1 MVKVFFTFL
10 LLITTLF
17 SDELLDLKIKS
28 FINEEQYV
36 QNKDFIDIIFSPAS
50 NYYVQDRI
58 DNVKIIK
65 TLKENGLLNLFF
77 DKPKQLN
84 LSFITSGSPI
94 FFLKIMGDT
103 LRNIGYYRYI
113 TVSSNLNVSEF
124 IWSISLKSEYATD
137 PIILQQE
144 LLKRGCNI
152 VDIKR
157 EAPTK
162 WLYTIDMT
170 NGYLDVEKL
179 YSDES
184 IKLKRSLYAQWLN
197 VQDINILQIKSSI
210 RNNWYPHITYYDKSL
225 HLLKVIKYDTRK
237 RFVSLEIPPQAMY
250 IKISDL
256 YTLKNV
262 KDPLILIP
270 KSSR

>member
-1 MVKVFFTFL
+1 MVKVFFVIAFL
-10 LLITTLF
+10 FTSLF

-28 FINEEQYV
+28 FISEKAYI
-36 QNKDFIDIIFSPAS
+36 QNKDYIDIIFSPAS
-50 NYYVQDRI
+50 NYYVKDRI
-58 DNVKIIK
+58 DNVKVIK

-77 DKPKQLN
+77 DKPQELN
-84 LSFITSGSPI
+84 LSFITSGSPL

-103 LRNIGYYRYI
+103 LRDIGYYRYV
-113 TVSSNLNVSEF
+113 TLSSNLNVSEF
-124 IWSISLKSEYATD
+124 IWSISLNSEYATD

-152 VDIKR
+152 VDIERKS
-157 EAPTK
+157 PTK
-162 WLYTIDMT
+162 WTYTIDMT
-170 NGYLDVEKL
+170 NGYLDVKKL
-179 YSDES
+179 NDVQEVE
-184 IKLKRSLYAQWLN
+184 LKRSLYAHWLN
-197 VQDINILQIKSSI
+197 VRDINSLKIKSSR
-210 RNNWYPHITYYDKSL
+210 RNSWYPYITYYDSSL
-225 HLLKVIKYDTRK
+225 HLLKVIKRDRRTK
-237 RFVSLEIPPQAMY
+237 VIKLTIPPQATY